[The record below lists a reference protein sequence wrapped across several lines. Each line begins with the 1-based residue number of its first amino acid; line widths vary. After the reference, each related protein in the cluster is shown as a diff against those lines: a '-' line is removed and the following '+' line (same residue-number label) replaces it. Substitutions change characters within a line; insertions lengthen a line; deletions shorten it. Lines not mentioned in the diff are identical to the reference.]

1 MSENGPR
8 RLLAAVLI
16 RAIRD
21 ALAANSDLAAE
32 ARGWLGAVGG
42 DLVTL
47 LDVPPE
53 RLTAWFATLPSLP
66 VGRLAPH
73 ETRQAA

>member
-1 MSENGPR
+1 
-8 RLLAAVLI
+8 
-16 RAIRD
+16 
-21 ALAANSDLAAE
+21 
-32 ARGWLGAVGG
+32 LGAVGG

-53 RLTAWFATLPSLP
+53 RLTAWLATLPSLP
-66 VGRLAPH
+66 VERLAPH

>member
-16 RAIRD
+16 RAVRD

-32 ARGWLGAVGG
+32 VRGWLGVVGS

-53 RLTAWFATLPSLP
+53 RLTTWFATLPSLP
-66 VGRLAPH
+66 VERLAPH
-73 ETRQAA
+73 ETRRVA

>member
-16 RAIRD
+16 RATKD
-21 ALAANSDLAAE
+21 ALDANSDLATE

-42 DLVTL
+42 DLA
-47 LDVPPE
+47 DVAGHPARAPDG
-53 RLTAWFATLPSLP
+53 L
-66 VGRLAPH
+66 VGHPAVAARRTIGPA
-73 ETRQAA
+73 RQ

>member
-21 ALAANSDLAAE
+21 ALDAQGDLATE

-42 DLVTL
+42 DLMTL
-47 LDVPPE
+47 LDIPPE
-53 RLTAWFATLPSLP
+53 RLAAWLAALPALSTAP
-66 VGRLAPH
+66 LASRDTP
-73 ETRQAA
+73 QAG

>member
-16 RAIRD
+16 RAAKD
-21 ALAANSDLAAE
+21 ALDADGDLATE

-42 DLVTL
+42 DLAAW
-47 LDVPPE
+47 LDIPSE
-53 RLTAWFATLPSLP
+53 RLVAWLAALPSLP
-66 VGRLAPH
+66 LRNRPREARQVG
-73 ETRQAA
+73 